1 MAVIKLGSTGSA
13 SRLISYAEKRA
24 VEKEG
29 VDCNPEYAKTQFK
42 VTRELYGKAD
52 GVQAHHVIQSF
63 APGEI
68 EPGMANQIG
77 RDLAK
82 EIAKGHE
89 CVVYTHADKG
99 HIHNHIV
106 INAVGHED
114 GKKYQSKKSDLYK
127 IREKSDEL
135 CKERGLSIVKE
146 PTARERYTM
155 AEKSVIEKGGVS
167 WKDELRQIIDYEKAH
182 AKSYADFKQN
192 LTVNHGVEINDKG
205 KHITYKH
212 PDHAKVV
219 RGNKLGLDYERSTIE
234 NGFSRQIERVEERGI
249 DNTSSSRK
257 VERTE
262 PTIKGRVG
270 EFSPEGAFGGISN
283 IITAI
288 EEGTRQLAP
297 KLREDE
303 PSSRGEGES
312 ATELEPNVEP
322 KREEPVREVKRPR
335 FESDWELDR

>member
-29 VDCNPEYAKTQFK
+29 VDCNPDYAKTQFK
-42 VTRELYGKAD
+42 VTRELHGKAD

-82 EIAKGHE
+82 QIAKGHE

-106 INAVGHED
+106 INAVGYED
-114 GKKYQSKKSDLYK
+114 GKKYQSKKSDLYR

-146 PTARERYTM
+146 PTAKERYTL
-155 AEKSVIEKGGVS
+155 AEKSIIEKGGVS
-167 WKDELRQIIDYEKAH
+167 WKDELRQAIDHEKAH
-182 AKSYADFKQN
+182 SKSYKDFKQN
-192 LTVNHGVEINDKG
+192 LTEKYGIEVNDKG

-234 NGFSRQIERVEERGI
+234 HGFSRQIERA
-249 DNTSSSRK
+249 NTRISTPSITSK
-257 VERTE
+257 AEGLERT
-262 PTIKGRVG
+262 IKSGVG
-270 EFSPEGAFGGISN
+270 ELALKGATGGISSV
-283 IITAI
+283 ITAI
-288 EEGTRQLAP
+288 EKGARQLAP

-303 PSSRGEGES
+303 PIHRGKSESTPDLESSI
-312 ATELEPNVEP
+312 EP
-322 KREEPVREVKRPR
+322 KPQSPVREVKRPR
-335 FESDWELDR
+335 IERDWDLER

>member
-29 VDCNPEYAKTQFK
+29 VDCNPDYAKTQFK
-42 VTRELYGKAD
+42 VTRELHGKAD

-82 EIAKGHE
+82 QIAKGHE

-114 GKKYQSKKSDLYK
+114 GKKYQSKKSDLYR

-135 CKERGLSIVKE
+135 CKERGLSVVKE
-146 PTARERYTM
+146 PTAKERYTL
-155 AEKSVIEKGGVS
+155 AEKSIIEKGGVS
-167 WKDELRQIIDYEKAH
+167 WKDELRQAIDHEKAH
-182 AKSYADFKQN
+182 SKSYKDFKQN
-192 LTVNHGVEINDKG
+192 LTEKYGIEVNDKG

-212 PDHAKVV
+212 PDHERVV

-234 NGFSRQIERVEERGI
+234 NGFSRQ
-249 DNTSSSRK
+249 
-257 VERTE
+257 VERTDARHNITPSPRQVEGIE
-262 PTIKGRVG
+262 PTIKGGVG
-270 EFSPEGAFGGISN
+270 ELAPEGAFGGISN
-283 IITAI
+283 VLTAI
-288 EEGTRQLAP
+288 EKGARQLAP

-303 PSSRGEGES
+303 PSPRGQGES
-312 ATELEPNVEP
+312 APKLEPNAEP
-322 KREEPVREVKRPR
+322 KRQEPVREVKRPR
-335 FESDWELDR
+335 VERGWDFER